1 MLISKNHRKWVISK
15 NHSSGMVLS
24 PPCPFPQDQCQAGA
38 WQLTALLEWLQAPGR
53 RGSTP
58 IPTHGRYWPPQ
69 TPPGHLPA
77 ETLLSVSCSPAL
89 RPTTCHDM
97 PWCNGAL
104 LPLPAS
110 QMLTRAGPWGGTAW
124 DSPLHKGQGRCSHLN
139 LRRGRTALT
148 HNYSLNFC
156 SMRAPLGQ
164 GFTAMQSVL
173 ITPYEFYSSSM
184 WDLCSAIKWRNV
196 ISGTRNLKWMLWTGS
211 LHYLLLPLT
220 APASAV
226 RAASCSK
233 NGCMVFSE
241 TLRDFKLKT
250 KDMAPLQSII
260 PNRAGYWQPGSR
272 TDQSPLCLAVQREE
286 AGLLH
291 RCEQREPEQQGRGMV
306 PIPTPSLP
314 SQCVSHSAAVFSGI
328 NIPETPKC
336 QWQA

>member
-1 MLISKNHRKWVISK
+1 
-15 NHSSGMVLS
+15 MVLP
-24 PPCPFPQDQCQAGA
+24 PPCPFPGDQCQARA

-58 IPTHGRYWPPQ
+58 IPTHGGSWSPQ

-77 ETLLSVSCSPAL
+77 VTLLSVSCSPAL
-89 RPTTCHDM
+89 RPAICHYM

-110 QMLTRAGPWGGTAW
+110 QTLTRARPWGGSAW
-124 DSPLHKGQGRCSHLN
+124 DPPLHKGQGRCSHLN
-139 LRRGRTALT
+139 VRGGRTALI
-148 HNYSLNFC
+148 HNYSLKFC
-156 SMRAPLGQ
+156 STQTPLGQ

-196 ISGTRNLKWMLWTGS
+196 ILGTRNLKWMLWTGS

-226 RAASCSK
+226 RAAFCSRY
-233 NGCMVFSE
+233 GCMDFSE
-241 TLRDFKLKT
+241 TVSRDFKLKT
-250 KDMAPLQSII
+250 KDMAPLPSII
-260 PNRAGYWQPGSR
+260 PNRAGHWQPGIR
-272 TDQSPLCLAVQREE
+272 TDQPPLCLAVQRGE

-291 RCEQREPEQQGRGMV
+291 RCEQREPEQQGRDGSHSY
-306 PIPTPSLP
+306 PSLP
-314 SQCVSHSAAVFSGI
+314 GQCVSHSAAVFAGI

-336 QWQA
+336 LWQA